1 VKTLTKQHGILSA
14 TRASA
19 GGGAPRLY
27 SINQGASTGE
37 WELLDANLGY
47 FLSSGYFDLAGMT
60 LQEKTL
66 FFSGALVQDYLAPA
80 IGSGVVG
87 DNLVIV
93 DLMMTTPFESNTKLF
108 ESYATGPGFLG
119 SHENFE
125 QITYGR
131 SQVMTVNVDN
141 LASGVPV
148 LLHQN
153 TFGSGMATASDR
165 IYTYRI
171 VRFAQVSDADRALT
185 LPACRHI
192 LAAEAKEEP
201 EFQYLMRLMRS
212 YELQNEPDE
221 D

>member
-1 VKTLTKQHGILSA
+1 MTTLTKMHGTLSA
-14 TRASA
+14 ALA
-19 GGGAPRLY
+19 QDGGGPFLY

-66 FFSGALVQDYLAPA
+66 FFSGAMVQDYLAPS

-87 DNLVIV
+87 DTMVIV
-93 DLMMTTPFESNTKLF
+93 DLMMTTPFEDNNKLF
-108 ESYATGPGFLG
+108 ESYAVGFGFLG

-125 QITYGR
+125 QVTYGR
-131 SQVMTVNVDN
+131 SQVMSLNVDA
-141 LASGVPV
+141 LASAQPV

-153 TFGSGMATASDR
+153 HFGSGSATASDR
-165 IYTYRI
+165 IYTYRL
-171 VRFAQVSDADRALT
+171 VRFVKASDAARSLT
-185 LPACRHI
+185 LPGCRHI
-192 LAAEAKEEP
+192 LSADAKEEP
-201 EFQYLMRLMRS
+201 EFEYLMRLKRS
-212 YELQNEPDE
+212 YELQNEPDV

>member
-1 VKTLTKQHGILSA
+1 
-14 TRASA
+14 
-19 GGGAPRLY
+19 
-27 SINQGASTGE
+27 
-37 WELLDANLGY
+37 
-47 FLSSGYFDLAGMT
+47 
-60 LQEKTL
+60 
-66 FFSGALVQDYLAPA
+66 
-80 IGSGVVG
+80 
-87 DNLVIV
+87 
-93 DLMMTTPFESNTKLF
+93 
-108 ESYATGPGFLG
+108 
-119 SHENFE
+119 
-125 QITYGR
+125 
-131 SQVMTVNVDN
+131 MTVNVDN

-153 TFGSGMATASDR
+153 TFGSVMATASDI